1 MLGSALGKR
10 WRLRDES
17 TGLPATKHELIVR
30 LFRLRGI
37 NDTAAARAFM
47 HPALPQTIELPNL
60 ALALDRIARA
70 LAEGERIAVYGD
82 YDADGI
88 TATAVLV
95 EGLHALGAD
104 VHPYI
109 PNRVGEGYGLN
120 ETALR
125 ALAERGTRLVI
136 AVDTG
141 TSAVSEVAYANERL
155 LDVVIVDHHTP
166 KAELPD
172 AVAVVNPH
180 LDGTP
185 DEFRFLSGC
194 GVAFCVLLALAER
207 LGRSLDPA
215 PYLDLVAIGTVCD
228 VVPLSGANRALVV
241 EGLKQLATRARPG
254 LAALLEAAR
263 FRGKPTAHTLGFIV
277 GPRLNAAGRLDHGL
291 KSYELLVTRDE
302 ARARELAAELEEL
315 NRRRQQLTAE
325 AVALCRGLAAAEC
338 AGAPLVMVGHPEIGA
353 GIVGLVAARLADEH
367 VRPAIVFT
375 RGEQFSTGSAR
386 SIEGFNIHLA
396 LSQGGHLMERFGGHH
411 QAGGFTVRT
420 ERVEQLRDLLTA
432 WAATAHD
439 WSEAVPTITADF
451 ELPVDLPLDP
461 WEVLDAVE
469 HLEPCGT
476 ENPSPVFVARNALV
490 RDARVTADGK
500 HLRLRLDRGPGR
512 RPWPAIAFGM
522 ATHLPRPGERID
534 LVYEVS
540 EDTFGE
546 PRPQLRIK
554 DLARV
559 T

>member
-1 MLGSALGKR
+1 
-10 WRLRDES
+10 
-17 TGLPATKHELIVR
+17 LIVR
-30 LFRLRGI
+30 LFRMRGI
-37 NDTAAARAFM
+37 NDNAAARMFM
-47 HPALPQTIELPNL
+47 QPALPRTIELPNL

-82 YDADGI
+82 YDADGM

-95 EGLHALGAD
+95 EGLRALGAD
-104 VHPYI
+104 VFPYI
-109 PNRVGEGYGLN
+109 PNRFTEGYGLN
-120 ETALR
+120 REALR
-125 ALAERGTRLVI
+125 TLVEGGAGLVI

-141 TSAVSEVAYANERL
+141 TSAVGEVAYANERL

-180 LDGTP
+180 LEGTP
-185 DEFRFLSGC
+185 EELRYLSGC
-194 GVAFCVLLALAER
+194 GVAFAVLLAVADR
-207 LGRSLDPA
+207 LGRSLDPM

-228 VVPLSGANRALVV
+228 VVPLSGANRALVA
-241 EGLKQLATRARPG
+241 EGLKQLDRRARPG
-254 LAALLEAAR
+254 LAALLDLAR
-263 FRGKPTAHTLGFIV
+263 FRGKATAHTLGFVV

-291 KSYELLVTRDE
+291 KAYELLVTRDE
-302 ARARELAAELEEL
+302 ARARALAAELEDL

-325 AVALCRGLAAAEC
+325 AVALCRALAQSEC
-338 AGAPLVMVGHPEIGA
+338 AGAPLVMVGHPEISP

-375 RGEQFSTGSAR
+375 RGKRYSTGSAR

-420 ERVEQLRDLLTA
+420 ERVEQLRELLTA
-432 WAATAHD
+432 WASTAHD
-439 WSEAVPTITADF
+439 WDDAVPTITADF
-451 ELPVDLPLDP
+451 ELPIDLPLDP
-461 WEVLDAVE
+461 WEVLGAVE
-469 HLEPCGT
+469 QLEPCGT
-476 ENPSPVFVARNALV
+476 DNPSPLFVARGAVV
-490 RDARVTADGK
+490 RDARATADGK

-522 ATHLPRPGERID
+522 AAHRPRSGDRID
-534 LVYEVS
+534 LVYEVC

-554 DLARV
+554 DLAPS